1 MNPTGG
7 RLPEL
12 DVHLERQMRVQER
25 QLAIVR
31 AAIAGAGLV
40 AIALFRT
47 QLEAFPWLAGLAVAA
62 ILYSGVILVLVG
74 RFPAREIGIVAT
86 ALDMSV
92 VTLAIYAEP
101 NALDA
106 FLFYLPVILGVALR
120 YGLAASI
127 WSAVVIGF
135 MYASVIL
142 LATEADA
149 PARQLLAIRL
159 AYVLGL
165 GLAAG
170 LFARVASGRATEN
183 ARLQQRLAEEERE
196 ATRRREAELLSQMSR
211 EFGTSLDRTE
221 TAQAI
226 VRAAAPLLGDLTW
239 LLLVERLDPV
249 DPASLR
255 LRLVEGGGRDEVA
268 VAKLREH
275 LADRQ
280 VRLGEGVAGAAAA
293 TATPVLAA
301 QPLHTDAGD
310 PDGIAS
316 LHLTSLL
323 AAPII
328 WRGTLRGVLASG
340 SITGPRLGDGELRL
354 AAAIAERAA
363 PALDN
368 AALWA
373 DLQEQVRRE
382 QRAQRVKDDFLS
394 IVSHELRTPL
404 TSIQGY
410 AQLLEA
416 RMRDSSGQKEMSQMR
431 VIRSQV
437 MRMRRLV
444 DDLLDVSRIDKRGG
458 VSIEPEPMD
467 LAEEIREAV
476 ARTIREHADRTVS
489 ADLPD
494 ELPIRADRDRI
505 NQVLTNLLD
514 NAIKYSPDGGPV
526 TIRASGTGDR
536 VDVSVADSGIGISRE
551 QAEVIF
557 ERFFQAD
564 ADAGRRFGGLGL
576 GLYITRAIVDA
587 HGGEIRA
594 EPNAEAGRGTVITFT
609 LPRVARVTASHDLTA
624 APPPFVVRRG

>member
-1 MNPTGG
+1 MKPTGG

-301 QPLHTDAGD
+301 QPLHSDAGD